1 MNKEGIEKEIKS
13 MQPEL
18 TDDDCKDF
26 VISEETSK
34 IHDAMVVWQFL
45 YPNHK
50 DEEELKKV
58 CKLAGFD
65 YENALKYKDY
75 CLKELSEN
83 D

>member
-1 MNKEGIEKEIKS
+1 MDKEDFEKEIKS

-34 IHDAMVVWQFL
+34 KHNAMIVWQFL

-65 YENALKYKDY
+65 YENALKYKEY
-75 CLKELSEN
+75 CLKELSE
-83 D
+83 